1 MMAAT
6 FEVIDS
12 GIDATPSALD
22 VRDFSDSDGFDAE
35 QALFAA
41 ALEQAILDLGGPS
54 QREKEVSIRL
64 LTESTGE
71 FADHRMWL
79 CFQAGIDPDAFFEK
93 VAPMARQA
101 SRTPISKG
109 KGSPNRQQVLAAIK
123 KEAKDVR
130 KIN

>member
-1 MMAAT
+1 MSGA
-6 FEVIDS
+6 FEVIDA

-22 VRDFSDSDGFDAE
+22 VRDFSDVQDFDAE
-35 QALFAA
+35 QSLFAA

-64 LTESTGE
+64 LTESNGE
-71 FADHRMWL
+71 FAEHRDWL
-79 CFQAGIDPDAFFEK
+79 CFQAGIDADAFFEK

-101 SRTPISKG
+101 AITPLSKG
-109 KGSPNRQQVLAAIK
+109 KGAPNRQQVLAVIK